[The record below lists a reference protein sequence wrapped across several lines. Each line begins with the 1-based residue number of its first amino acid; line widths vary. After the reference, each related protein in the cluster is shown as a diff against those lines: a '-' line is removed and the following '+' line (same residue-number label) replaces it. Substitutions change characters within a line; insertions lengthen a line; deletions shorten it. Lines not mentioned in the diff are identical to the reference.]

1 MRRLAA
7 ACLLVAGT
15 AGAAPAA
22 DRELVDPDRPD
33 ISSSATIAPPGAV
46 QLESGMF
53 YAKTRTAGEPTE
65 HRLSLEA
72 VLRLGV
78 IERLEVR
85 LEMEPIVRFRGTE
98 DLTDVGNFGL
108 SAKWRF
114 FDAPDGSAWP
124 ALALNPFVK
133 LPTAPEP
140 IDSGKT
146 DFGLRLIASFQLP
159 ASFNLDAN
167 AGLAAIGQSLPDGY
181 LPQAQVSASLS
192 RQLVRNLGVFA
203 EVVYGSRDERGG
215 RDMVG
220 VDGGVTWRI
229 LPSVALDA
237 AVGTSLYGSLP
248 DVFVRAGGSIR
259 FGR

>member
-1 MRRLAA
+1 MRGVVA
-7 ACLLVAGT
+7 ACLLLAGT
-15 AGAAPAA
+15 AGAAAGA
-22 DRELVDPDRPD
+22 DRDLIDPDRPD
-33 ISSSATIAPPGAV
+33 VSSSATIVPPGGV
-46 QLESGMF
+46 QLESGLF

-65 HRLSLEA
+65 HRLSLESM
-72 VLRLGV
+72 LRIGV

-108 SAKWRF
+108 SAKYRF
-114 FDAPDGSAWP
+114 LDPPEGSAWP

-140 IDSGKT
+140 IGTGKT
-146 DFGLRLIASFQLP
+146 DFGLRLLASFALP

-167 AGLAAIGQSLPDGY
+167 AGLAAIGQTRPGGHL
-181 LPQAQVSASLS
+181 LQAQVSASLS
-192 RQLVRNLGVFA
+192 RELVRNLMAFA
-203 EVVYGSRDERGG
+203 EIIYGSPDERGG
-215 RDMVG
+215 RNMVG
-220 VDGGVTWRI
+220 VDSGLVWRI
-229 LPSVALDA
+229 LPNVALDA
-237 AVGTSLYGSLP
+237 AVGTSLYGPLP